1 MDNSKHFKYK
11 YKKYKSKYLDLKKQI
26 GRARGSD
33 LKVTPL
39 EDRMEDP
46 YDDSVGYTNP
56 IEVFYS
62 TDKKADSSNVTEKG
76 NELFY
81 KISKLSNF
89 SKNKFTNK
97 LKPNMF
103 SILKINTV
111 KLFDKFTDKYGYIKD
126 NAINID
132 WKTVSNDF
140 AGVYLSPNDDFQRQ
154 RFDKA
159 PYKKKMYESWWED
172 EWDVDDVISFEDSDV
187 THIPALLPD
196 DPNLSR
202 IETIETPNI

>member
-1 MDNSKHFKYK
+1 
-11 YKKYKSKYLDLKKQI
+11 
-26 GRARGSD
+26 
-33 LKVTPL
+33 
-39 EDRMEDP
+39 MEDP

-56 IEVFYS
+56 IKVFYS
-62 TDKKADSSNVTEKG
+62 TDKRADSSIVTSRG

-81 KISKLSNF
+81 TISKLSNF

-111 KLFDKFTDKYGYIKD
+111 KLFDKFTDKYGSIKD

-132 WKTVSNDF
+132 WKTVSIDF

-172 EWDVDDVISFEDSDV
+172 EWGVDDVIYFEDSDV
-187 THIPALLPD
+187 THIPTLLPYD
-196 DPNLSR
+196 RDLASVDPIMAR
-202 IETIETPNI
+202 HITVY